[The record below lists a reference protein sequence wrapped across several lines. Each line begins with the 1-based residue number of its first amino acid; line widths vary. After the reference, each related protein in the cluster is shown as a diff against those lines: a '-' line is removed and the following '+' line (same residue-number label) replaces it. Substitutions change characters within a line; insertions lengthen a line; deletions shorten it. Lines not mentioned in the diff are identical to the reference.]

1 MGQFNSTL
9 VQDGRLL
16 PGIHGLR
23 GIAAIAVVFFHLV
36 HVGGLNPPTLFQFIG
51 RDFGYGVHLFFIL
64 SAFSLMHSTES
75 RTTVPSWLSDYFL
88 KRFFRIAPL
97 FYLMI
102 VFWIVVGVAKGAG
115 WKDPAQILLNLT
127 FTFGFVP
134 PSGIVWGGWSVGVE
148 TIFYAIFPVLLL
160 LIKPHKSFLL
170 PLLLLIISIIVS
182 GALRS
187 VLHLQDLNVESS
199 SKLDWSYFS
208 FPSNFCFF
216 LMGLYVYVVVKSHGR
231 HSTLLRVHAP
241 IATTAV
247 IAGLLFSDLGLLI
260 YSSARWDIVLWGV
273 GLSALCAWQA
283 NRPSRVVASGVLQY
297 FGERSYSIYLMH
309 PAVIFA
315 LKSYLLKIYT
325 LCFPAIGAY
334 SYFICAS
341 ILIVSILPC
350 VEITYRLIEVPGIN
364 LGRRLIAS
372 KRIAAITPPLNLGN
386 HEYQV
391 PSQVR
396 IHS

>member
-36 HVGGLNPPTLFQFIG
+36 HVGGLNPPTSFHFIG

-75 RTTVPSWLSDYFL
+75 RTTAPSWLSDYFV

-102 VFWIVVGVAKGAG
+102 VFWVVVGVVKGAG
-115 WKDPAQILLNLT
+115 SKDPAEILLNLT

-148 TIFYAIFPVLLL
+148 VIFYAIFPVLLL
-160 LIKPHKSFLL
+160 LVKPHKPS
-170 PLLLLIISIIVS
+170 LLLLLLLVVSIIVS

-187 VLHLQDLNVESS
+187 VLHLQGSNVESS
-199 SKLDWSYFS
+199 SKFDWSYFS
-208 FPSNFCFF
+208 FPSNICFF
-216 LMGLYVYVVVKSHGR
+216 LMGLYVYLVVKFHGR

-241 IATTAV
+241 IATTAI
-247 IAGLLFSDLGLLI
+247 IAGLLFSDVGLLI
-260 YSSARWDIVLWGV
+260 YSSARWDIVLWGF
-273 GLSALCAWQA
+273 GLSVLCAWQA
-283 NRPSRVVASGVLQY
+283 NRPSRVIASGVLQY

-309 PAVIFA
+309 PVIIFA

-334 SYFICAS
+334 SYFICSS

-372 KRIAAITPPLNLGN
+372 KRIAVITPTLDLES
-386 HEYQV
+386 HEYQAS
-391 PSQVR
+391 SQVR
-396 IHS
+396 ILS